1 MPVCLEPHAS
11 LESGVGEHAGKA
23 IPAFPGIYVEVAKVS
38 MEGPYCGTNGRKV
51 YFPLTRRLLR
61 KQQRQEK
68 GGLPGAWESV
78 QLWEQERW
86 LNTHENERKS
96 CKGQGVEEHLQDE
109 AEAWDRRG
117 AQESM
122 GVILA
127 VTHNIGYGT

>member
-78 QLWEQERW
+78 QLWEQESR
-86 LNTHENERKS
+86 LLAGMSQQSGRRAPRGGGG
-96 CKGQGVEEHLQDE
+96 GQQRLIWSGL
-109 AEAWDRRG
+109 G
-117 AQESM
+117 T
-122 GVILA
+122 GLA
-127 VTHNIGYGT
+127 GWPFIWV